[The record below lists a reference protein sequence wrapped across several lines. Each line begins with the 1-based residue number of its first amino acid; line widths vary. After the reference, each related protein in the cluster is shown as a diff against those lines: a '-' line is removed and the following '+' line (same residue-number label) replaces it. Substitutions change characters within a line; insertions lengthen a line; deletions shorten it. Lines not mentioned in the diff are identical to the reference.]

1 MGRRSAVAFA
11 FVALL
16 SAPALASEGAAQWAE
31 RLDTE
36 KEQCQMLLALC
47 RQATDDLHDA
57 ASTPPGRDVLAT
69 RNAAMANLR
78 VEDAVS
84 AARVFMRKNG
94 GKRLPC
100 FDAPVCRFLDGRL

>member
-1 MGRRSAVAFA
+1 MRRRSAVAVGL
-11 FVALL
+11 VALL
-16 SAPALASEGAAQWAE
+16 AAPALASEAYQWAE
-31 RLDTE
+31 RLHTE
-36 KEQCQMLLALC
+36 KEQCQMLLELC
-47 RQATDDLHDA
+47 RQATNDLDNTA
-57 ASTPPGRDVLAT
+57 LTPPNRDVLAT
-69 RNAAMANLR
+69 RNAAKANLR

>member
-1 MGRRSAVAFA
+1 MASRSAVAFG

-16 SAPALASEGAAQWAE
+16 CTPALASEGAAQWAE

-36 KEQCQMLLALC
+36 KEQCQMLLQLC
-47 RQATDDLHDA
+47 HQATDALDSA
-57 ASTPPGRDVLAT
+57 ALAPRGRDVLAS
-69 RNAAMANLR
+69 RNAGMANLR

-94 GKRLPC
+94 GKRLSC
-100 FDAPVCRFLDGRL
+100 FGAPDCRFLDGRL